1 MRFRACIWDLD
12 GTLFYT
18 LPTIHYYC
26 NQSLAHF
33 GFHSVTLD
41 DCRSLCRLSIAQFYH
56 RLLELGG
63 CPPEDVAQLQPLI
76 RDYDCACYLKN
87 FTYLTEPYD
96 GIRET
101 LTALHEKGIKNGILT
116 NKPNPLSQ
124 SLAERFFGDLIDL
137 CIGQTPESI
146 SKPDSRSM
154 DETLAVLGVSRAE
167 VLYVGD
173 TDVDMQ
179 TARNTGVAAAAVTWG
194 YQPADMLLPYH
205 PEFVVEH
212 PTELIPLF

>member
-1 MRFRACIWDLD
+1 M
-12 GTLFYT
+12 
-18 LPTIHYYC
+18 
-26 NQSLAHF
+26 
-33 GFHSVTLD
+33 
-41 DCRSLCRLSIAQFYH
+41 CRLSIAQFYH

-87 FTYLTEPYD
+87 FTYLTKPYD

-116 NKPNPLSQ
+116 NKPNPLAQ